1 MAYFS
6 NSSIRTYSLALQIL
20 ALTASYYVTG
30 KLGISLAIPPGYATA
45 IWPPSGIALA
55 GILMFGYRVWPGIL
69 LGSFLV
75 NLSTTLGAGSP
86 SETLISVMVTLAIG
100 GGAALQAV
108 LGGYLLRRFA
118 GFPNSL
124 ANEKEVF
131 LFLLFGGVLG
141 SLVNS
146 TISVATL
153 VTAERI
159 PLVNFFTNWG
169 TWWLGDALGV
179 FIFTPL
185 VLVWGQYAS
194 ESWRNRRIAISLPI
208 IVMFVLTTVTVFHEA
223 QNNGKRLKLEFDQH
237 ALGLKAA
244 LETSVSTHI
253 NALHS
258 LESFYSASE
267 TIDRDEFRT
276 FVTHLLSNLS
286 GIQALGWNPVV
297 PFSERNAFER
307 NVRNEGYRNFQITE
321 LNADKQIVAAANR
334 PLYVPVDFIEPY
346 TGNERALGYDVYS
359 DRFRREAMDRAR
371 DSGEISTTSQ
381 ITLVQE
387 REHQYGILT
396 LMPIYRNGLPHKT
409 LEERRRNIAGYM
421 VAVFRGGDLVTEA
434 FKDINRD
441 RLSYRLIDESAPAA
455 EQLIFSSDRKQLQA
469 LILQEK
475 GLFGRNL
482 SLISRAA
489 ITVGG
494 RQWRFEVTP
503 TQEYLAAHHA
513 DNAWLILLS
522 GLMLTSIV
530 GAFAM
535 VSSGRGSTLRRLV
548 EQRTAELAQSEDHFK
563 TMFNEAPLG
572 IALIDSFTGQLYS
585 VNPMFAKIAG
595 RTIEEMIHI
604 DWMSI
609 THPDDVQEDLDNMA
623 LLNAG
628 KISGFQMEKRYLH
641 PDRTPIWINMTI
653 APVKVE
659 DKAHPRHLCMIEDI
673 TERKH
678 AEFSLQKESEKNIAL
693 LRNASDGIHIL
704 DTDGNIIEV
713 SDSFCAML
721 GYRRDEMIGMNV
733 TQWDANYSEAE
744 CRQLI
749 KEQFI
754 TQACSLFETVHRRKD
769 GTLINVEVSGSPLEL
784 DGKPVLFNS
793 SRDITAR
800 KAAEDLLRKLSLAVE
815 QSPNSIM
822 ITDLGANIEYV
833 NQAFVNIT
841 GYRRDEVIGKNP
853 RLLHSGKTLK
863 ATYDDMWTTL
873 VSGRA
878 WKGELINKRKNGAEY
893 IESAWISPVHQADG
907 SVSHY
912 VGIKEDITERKQ
924 AQLLLQESEQ
934 RFRIVAD
941 AAPVL
946 IWLAGADKLC
956 TWFNQVWLDF
966 TGRSM
971 EQEYGNGWADS
982 VHPDDLERCLDI
994 YVNYFDRREPFRME
1008 YRLKRNDG
1016 EYRWIDDHGVPRF
1029 DADGTF
1035 AGYIGSCLDITDM
1048 RQAQQQLQASH
1059 DLFTELFRQVPG
1071 VVYQFRLFPDGHY
1084 SFPFASDGISDI
1096 YDVTPEQVR
1105 EDAAPVFAIIHPD
1118 DYDRLAASIQ
1128 ESARTQQPWQLEYRV
1143 NSPNKGLRW
1152 LSGLSKPEKLQDG
1165 STLWHGFITD
1175 ITEQIVARNEAS
1187 KTKEALESVLS
1198 SATEISIIV
1207 TDADGLIMMFNRG
1220 AERMLGY
1227 TSEEMVGKQTP
1238 AIIHE
1243 QQETERRGRELTLEL
1258 GYPVSGF
1265 KVLVEKAIQ
1274 SGQETRE
1281 WTYVRKDR
1289 STLTV
1294 SLVVTVIRNQKNEI
1308 TGYLG
1313 IAEDITNRKQAEQ
1326 ERNLLLKIIEES
1338 PDFVATADMQAH
1350 LKYLNIAGARL
1361 VGLPD
1366 NVDLSA
1372 LSIKDMHPEWAARLI
1387 LVEGIATV
1395 LRQGFWQ
1402 GETAL
1407 LHRDGH
1413 EIPVSQLLLL
1423 HRDAS
1428 GNPVLLSTIMRDIT
1442 VYKQAEQALRQ
1453 AKEAAEALAQSKSEF
1468 LANMSHEIRTPM
1480 NAIIGL
1486 SHLALNKEIST
1497 EIRDYLEKI
1506 YSSSNSLL
1514 GILNDVL
1521 DFSKLEA
1528 GRLTIDHSHFNIDV
1542 MLDNIRNVFVER
1554 AKEKHI
1560 GFKMDIAPDVP
1571 RDLVGDA
1578 LRLQQ
1583 VLINLLANAIK
1594 FTERGE
1600 VVFKITVSQADQ
1612 SQVRL
1617 LFCVTD
1623 TGIGMSEHDLDKLF
1637 QPFSQVDGSITRRFG
1652 GTGLGLAISH
1662 NLLQLMGS
1670 KFSVTSAPGKGSSF
1684 SFELALDVPLLSGQR
1699 NADHPSATFIASEED
1714 LGKLLI
1720 GARIL
1725 VAEDNLINQQVV
1737 REFLNLSGII
1747 VEIANNGKEAIALL
1761 DNGAFDAVL
1770 MDIHMP
1776 EMDGFAATKLI
1787 RSQARFAELPVIALT
1802 AGVTKEE
1809 RERCRAAGMNDFIAK
1824 PINPKRLISTL
1835 VRWIKPIDALA
1846 TDVVVESIAE
1856 KMLSAEQLPDFDLSN
1871 LLVML
1876 GNNQELATQ
1885 LLLAFMD
1892 NMKDL
1897 PDQVEAMISAG
1908 DFAVAGELAHKIK
1921 GASGNIGALRLYA
1934 ASETLEAELK
1944 KGAADAAFS
1953 TFREAFNQAMSVI
1966 AELHRPEELMPSS
1979 SGDIETL
1986 KRIGAELD
1994 LLLKENDF
2002 ISEALLNT
2010 LKPHLA
2016 LAQLDLFTQLRKLI
2030 SDLQYEDARKILRQL
2045 TGLPDSQNKD

>member
-1 MAYFS
+1 MVS
-6 NSSIRTYSLALQIL
+6 LPNSSIRTYSLALQIL

-86 SETLISVMVTLAIG
+86 SEALISVMVTLAIG

-118 GFPNSL
+118 DFPNPL

-153 VTAERI
+153 VIAERI

-179 FIFTPL
+179 FIFSPL

-208 IVMFVLTTVTVFHEA
+208 IVMFVLTTAAVFHEA

-237 ALGLKAA
+237 ALELKAA
-244 LETSVSTHI
+244 LEASVSTHI

-258 LESFYSASE
+258 LESFYSASK

-276 FVTHLLSNLS
+276 FVTHLLNNLS

-321 LNADKQIVAAANR
+321 MNAEKQIVAAANR

-359 DRFRREAMDRAR
+359 DRFRREAIDRAR

-396 LMPIYRNGLPHKT
+396 LMPIYRNGFPHKT

-434 FKDINRD
+434 LKDINRD
-441 RLSYRLIDESAPAA
+441 RLSYRLIDESAAA
-455 EQLIFSSDRKQLQA
+455 EQLIFSNDRKQLQA

-482 SLISRAA
+482 SLISRSA

-548 EQRTAELAQSEDHFK
+548 DERTAELAQSEGRFRSTFEGAPIGVVNVSLDGHFIDV
-563 TMFNEAPLG
+563 NQGYCDLVGYSRDELLG
-572 IALIDSFTGQLYS
+572 MTFKQ
-585 VNPMFAKIAG
+585 V
-595 RTIEEMIHI
+595 
-604 DWMSI
+604 
-609 THPDDVQEDLDNMA
+609 THPDYHQSDA
-623 LLNAG
+623 
-628 KISGFQMEKRYLH
+628 
-641 PDRTPIWINMTI
+641 
-653 APVKVE
+653 
-659 DKAHPRHLCMIEDI
+659 DI
-673 TERKH
+673 TTQVLAGEIDGFNLEKKYVRKDGGLVWGNLSAKLIRDADGSPDYFVAVVENIETRKQ
-678 AEFSLQKESEKNIAL
+678 AEFSLQRESEKNFAL

-704 DTDGNIIEV
+704 DLNGNIIEV

-733 TQWDANYSEAE
+733 TQWDAKYSEAE

-749 KEQFI
+749 KEQLI
-754 TQACSLFETVHRRKD
+754 TQACSLFETLHRRKD

-793 SRDITAR
+793 SRDISAR

-841 GYRRDEVIGKNP
+841 GYLRDEVIGKNP

-863 ATYDDMWTTL
+863 ATHDDMWATL

-1048 RQAQQQLQASH
+1048 RQAQKQLQASH

-1084 SFPFASDGISDI
+1084 SFPFASDGIRDI

-1207 TDADGLIMMFNRG
+1207 TDANGLIMMFNRG

-1423 HRDAS
+1423 HRDVS

-1486 SHLALNKEIST
+1486 SHLALNKEISA

-1652 GTGLGLAISH
+1652 GTGLGLAISQ

-1684 SFELALDVPLLSGQR
+1684 SFELALDVSLLSGQR
-1699 NADHPSATFIASEED
+1699 NADHPSATFIASKED

-1846 TDVVVESIAE
+1846 IDVVVESIAE

-1986 KRIGAELD
+1986 KRIVAELD

-2016 LAQLDLFTQLRKLI
+2016 LEQLDLFTQLRKLI

-2045 TGLPDSQNKD
+2045 AEPPGIEDNS

>member
-6 NSSIRTYSLALQIL
+6 DSSIRTYSLALQIL
-20 ALTASYYVTG
+20 ALSASYYVTG

-55 GILMFGYRVWPGIL
+55 GVLMFGYRVWPGIL

-86 SETLISVMVTLAIG
+86 AETLISVMVTLAIG
-100 GGAALQAV
+100 SGAALQAV
-108 LGGYLLRRFA
+108 VGSYLLKRFA
-118 GFPNSL
+118 GFPNPL

-131 LFLLFGGVLG
+131 LFLLFGAVLV
-141 SLVNS
+141 SVVNS

-153 VTAERI
+153 AIADLI

-185 VLVWGQYAS
+185 VLVWGQYAG

-208 IVMFVLTTVTVFHEA
+208 IIMFVLTTVAVFHEA
-223 QNNGKRLKLEFDQH
+223 QNNGKRLKFQFDQQ
-237 ALGLKAA
+237 ALELKAA

-258 LESFYSASE
+258 LESFYLASE
-267 TIDRDEFRT
+267 TIDREEFRT
-276 FVTHLLSNLS
+276 FVTHLLNNLS

-307 NVRNEGYRNFQITE
+307 NVRNEGYPNFQITE
-321 LNADKQIVAAANR
+321 QNDDKQIVAAANR

-346 TGNERALGYDVYS
+346 TGNESALGYDVYS

-371 DSGEISTTSQ
+371 DSGEIATTSQ

-387 REHQYGILT
+387 REHQYGVLT
-396 LMPIYRNGLPHKT
+396 LMPIYRNGLPHAT
-409 LEERRRNIAGYM
+409 PEERRRNIAGYM
-421 VAVFRGGDLVTEA
+421 VAVFRGGDLVSEA

-441 RLSYRLIDESAPAA
+441 RLSYRLIDESAAA

-482 SLISRAA
+482 SLISRSA

-503 TQEYLAAHHA
+503 TQEYLVAHHA
-513 DNAWLILLS
+513 DNAWLVLLS

-548 EQRTAELAQSEDHFK
+548 EERTAELVQSEGRFRSTFEGAPIGVVNVSLDGRFLEVNQGCCDLLGYSRDELLGMTFK
-563 TMFNEAPLG
+563 
-572 IALIDSFTGQLYS
+572 Q
-585 VNPMFAKIAG
+585 V
-595 RTIEEMIHI
+595 
-604 DWMSI
+604 
-609 THPDDVQEDLDNMA
+609 THPDYHQSDANMIKRV
-623 LLNAG
+623 LAG
-628 KISGFQMEKRYLH
+628 EINGFNLEKKYVRKNGGLVWGNLSAKLIH
-641 PDRTPIWINMTI
+641 DADGSPGHFV
-653 APVKVE
+653 AVVE
-659 DKAHPRHLCMIEDI
+659 NIE
-673 TERKH
+673 TRKQ

-704 DTDGNIIEV
+704 DLNGNIIEV

-733 TQWDANYSEAE
+733 TQWDAKYSEAE

-749 KEQFI
+749 KEQLI
-754 TQACSLFETVHRRKD
+754 TQARSLFETLHRRKD
-769 GTLINVEVSGSPLEL
+769 GALINVEISGSPLEL

-833 NQAFVNIT
+833 NQAFVNTT

-863 ATYDDMWTTL
+863 ASYDDMWATL
-873 VSGRA
+873 TGGRA
-878 WKGELINKRKNGAEY
+878 WKGELINKRKNGVEY

-971 EQEYGNGWADS
+971 EQEVGNGWTDG

-1029 DADGTF
+1029 DADGRF
-1035 AGYIGSCLDITDM
+1035 AGYIGSCLDISDM
-1048 RQAQQQLQASH
+1048 RQAQKQLQASH
-1059 DLFTELFRQVPG
+1059 DLFTELSRQVPG
-1071 VVYQFRLFPDGHY
+1071 VVYQFKLFPDGHS
-1084 SFPFASDGISDI
+1084 SFPFASDGIRDI
-1096 YDVTPEQVR
+1096 YEVTPEQVS
-1105 EDAAPVFAIIHPD
+1105 EDAAPVFALMHPD
-1118 DYDRLAASIQ
+1118 DYDRVVASVQ
-1128 ESARTQQPWQLEYRV
+1128 ESARSLQPWQLEYRV
-1143 NSPNKGLRW
+1143 NLPNKGLRW

-1165 STLWHGFITD
+1165 SIIWHGFITD
-1175 ITEQIVARNEAS
+1175 ITEQIAARNEAS
-1187 KTKEALESVLS
+1187 KTKKALESVLS

-1207 TDADGLIMMFNRG
+1207 TDTDGLISMFNRG

-1227 TSEEMVGKQTP
+1227 TADEMVGKQTP

-1243 QQETERRGRELTLEL
+1243 QQETEQRGRELTLEL

-1265 KVLVEKAIQ
+1265 KVFVEKAIQ

-1407 LHRDGH
+1407 LHRDGR

-1442 VYKQAEQALRQ
+1442 VHKQAEQALRQ

-1486 SHLALNKEIST
+1486 SHLALNKEISA

-1662 NLLQLMGS
+1662 NLLQLMGG

-1684 SFELALDVPLLSGQR
+1684 SFELALDVSLLSGQR
-1699 NADHPSATFIASEED
+1699 NADHPVATFIAREED
-1714 LGKLLI
+1714 LGRLLI
-1720 GARIL
+1720 GVRIL

-1787 RSQARFAELPVIALT
+1787 RSQAHFAELPIIALT

-1835 VRWIKPIDALA
+1835 VRWIKPIEAVA
-1846 TDVVVESIAE
+1846 TDVAVESIAE
-1856 KMLSAEQLPDFDLSN
+1856 KTLSAEQLPDFDLSN

-1885 LLLAFMD
+1885 LLLGFMD

-1934 ASETLEAELK
+1934 ASEALEAELK
-1944 KGAADAAFS
+1944 KGAADAAFN

-1979 SGDIETL
+1979 SGDLETL
-1986 KRIGAELD
+1986 KRIAAELD

-2016 LAQLDLFTQLRKLI
+2016 LEQLDLFTQLRKLI
-2030 SDLQYEDARKILRQL
+2030 NDLQYGDARKILRQL
-2045 TGLPDSQNKD
+2045 TELPDIEDKS